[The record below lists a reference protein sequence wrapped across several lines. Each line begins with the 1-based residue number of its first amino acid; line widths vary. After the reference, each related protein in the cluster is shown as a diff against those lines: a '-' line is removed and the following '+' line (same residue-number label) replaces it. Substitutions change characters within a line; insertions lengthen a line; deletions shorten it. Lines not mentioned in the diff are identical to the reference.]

1 MRLMSAAMQG
11 CGELGDRQPFSPRSF
26 IEPEGCGAKKVVSPR
41 GFIITDHA
49 RRFEV

>member
-26 IEPEGCGAKKVVSPR
+26 IEPEGRGAKKVVSPR
-41 GFIITDHA
+41 GLTMGDRA
-49 RRFEV
+49 RRDEV